1 MDGEKYVNDEVFR
14 SEIRRIEQNIDNAV
28 ERMELKMDVYTS
40 RVDAQL
46 SRMTGRIDKLE
57 SRVDGISTFVGWV
70 IGLSAIVI
78 TVGTFVIQILMK

>member
-1 MDGEKYVNDEVFR
+1 MDGEKYVNDAVFR
-14 SEIRRIEQNIDNAV
+14 AEIRRIEQKVDNAV

-46 SRMTGRIDKLE
+46 SRMTGRIDKLA